1 MFKDLQLCHCALID
15 DWTRA
20 VQDCAKRSSSNL
32 CQYFLQPYDL
42 LEYEQILYIRRANI
56 CLYNF
61 QINFILSNLNQT
73 CNEARDEHFTG
84 PDHHSLYIWT
94 SIGLSIQSESK
105 YLLNKYYLVSLRCKY
120 KLHYLKESILF
131 ICRKLYH
138 HKWSSLWQIKKYWK
152 SWINMKSKWAM
163 LQDSH
168 RILNMTLLW

>member
-1 MFKDLQLCHCALID
+1 MNPCSSRLCKKK
-15 DWTRA
+15 
-20 VQDCAKRSSSNL
+20 Q
-32 CQYFLQPYDL
+32 QQFLSIFFTAL

-84 PDHHSLYIWT
+84 SDHHSLYIWT

-105 YLLNKYYLVSLRCKY
+105 YLKNSTKYYLVSLRCKH

-138 HKWSSLWQIKKYWK
+138 HKWSSLWQINKYWK

-168 RILNMTLLW
+168 HILNMTLLW